1 MSPSLSLVL
10 LPGVLCDAAT
20 WRPVVDRL
28 DDTDW
33 HVPAYPAA
41 DALGDIADAVLA
53 TAPDRFDL
61 AGHSMGG
68 YIALEI
74 VRRAPDRVARLALL
88 STSPFADSDEAR
100 AGRLAL
106 VDKVAAGGF
115 EDIAQMMARF
125 VIPKTVEN
133 AAALREEFVAV
144 ARGTGEEAFMR
155 HQRAVAARRDQT
167 DTLGAIACPCL
178 LIGAEDDKVTPIAG
192 LEALAD
198 GIADAETVRL
208 ASGGHLLTW
217 TRPDQVATAL
227 ASWRDRPD

>member
-1 MSPSLSLVL
+1 MSPSLPLVM
-10 LPGVLCDAAT
+10 LPGVLCDAAA
-20 WRPVVDRL
+20 WRPVADQL
-28 DDTDW
+28 DDIDW
-33 HVPAYPAA
+33 RVPAYPAA
-41 DALGDIADAVLA
+41 DGLGDIADAVLA
-53 TAPDRFDL
+53 ASPDRFDL

-100 AGRLAL
+100 ESRLAL

-115 EDIAQMMARF
+115 DEIAQMMARF

-133 AAALREEFVAV
+133 AEALREDFVAM
-144 ARGTGEEAFMR
+144 ARGTGAEAFMN
-155 HQRAVAARRDQT
+155 HQRAVAGRRDQT
-167 DTLGAIACPCL
+167 GMLGAIACPCL

-217 TRPDQVATAL
+217 TRPDDVAAAL